1 MAVIQ
6 QLGLVGCGL
15 MGGSFALALKA
26 QGLVDRVVGYSAT
39 ERTRQLALQRGAIDA
54 AATTVAEAVQGS
66 DVVLVAVPV
75 AATQA
80 TLQAIAPHLQ
90 VNALVMDV
98 GSTKAGVVRAA
109 QTAMGEKLA
118 QFVPAHP
125 IAGKAEAGITAA
137 EATLYQ
143 GCQVIVTP
151 LPGNAPALVERATTV
166 WQQLG
171 AQVRHM
177 TPHDHDAAYACVS
190 HLPHLLAFAAMNA
203 VQGQAHAAQYLSLAG
218 PGFRDF
224 TRIAASDPTVWRDI
238 LLANREQ
245 VLLQAGLF
253 VQALEQ
259 LQAAMQPE
267 QAAQLQA
274 LIDNASRARAGWQ
287 VAGQPPAPPAAPH

>member
-1 MAVIQ
+1 
-6 QLGLVGCGL
+6 
-15 MGGSFALALKA
+15 
-26 QGLVDRVVGYSAT
+26 
-39 ERTRQLALQRGAIDA
+39 
-54 AATTVAEAVQGS
+54 VADAVQGS

-80 TLQAIAPHLQ
+80 TLAAIAPPLKPD
-90 VNALVMDV
+90 ALVMDV
-98 GSTKAGVVRAA
+98 GSTKADVVQAA
-109 QTAMGEKLA
+109 QTAMGDKLS

-125 IAGKAEAGITAA
+125 IAGKAEAGMTAA

-151 LPGNAPALVERATTV
+151 LPSNPPALVERATSL

-177 TPHDHDAAYACVS
+177 TAHEHDAAYACVS

-203 VQGQAHAAQYLSLAG
+203 VQGQPQAAQYLSLAG

-238 LLANREQ
+238 FLANREQ
-245 VLLQAGLF
+245 VLLQAQLF
-253 VQALEQ
+253 VKALEQ

-267 QAAQLQA
+267 HAAQLQA
-274 LIDNASRARAGWQ
+274 LIDNASRTRAAWQ
-287 VAGQPPAPPAAPH
+287 LAGAPPAPPADPQ

>member
-15 MGGSFALALKA
+15 MGGSFALALRA
-26 QGLVDRVVGYSAT
+26 QGLVGRVVGYSAT
-39 ERTRQLALQRGAIDA
+39 DRTRQLALQRGAIDT

-80 TLQAIAPHLQ
+80 TLAAIAPHLQ
-90 VNALVMDV
+90 ADALVMDV
-98 GSTKAGVVRAA
+98 GSTKADVVQAA
-109 QTAMGEKLA
+109 QATMGDKLA

-125 IAGKAEAGITAA
+125 IAGKAEAGINAA
-137 EATLYQ
+137 DTTLYQ

-151 LPGNAPALVERATTV
+151 LPNNPPALVERATTV

-177 TPHDHDAAYACVS
+177 TPHEHDAAYACVS

-203 VQGQAHAAQYLSLAG
+203 VQGQPQAEQYLSLAG

-287 VAGQPPAPPAAPH
+287 LAGAPPAPPADPH

>member
-1 MAVIQ
+1 MPVIQ
-6 QLGLVGCGL
+6 QLGLIGCGL

-26 QGLVDRVVGYSAT
+26 QGLVGSVVGYSAT

-80 TLQAIAPHLQ
+80 TLAAIATHLQ
-90 VNALVMDV
+90 ADALVMDV
-98 GSTKAGVVRAA
+98 GSTKADVVQAA
-109 QTAMGEKLA
+109 QTAMGEMLA
-118 QFVPAHP
+118 QFVPTHP
-125 IAGKAEAGITAA
+125 IAGKAEAGMAAA

-151 LPGNAPALVERATTV
+151 LACNAPALVERATTV

-177 TPHDHDAAYACVS
+177 TPHEHDAAYACVS

-203 VQGQAHAAQYLSLAG
+203 VQNQPQAQQYLSLAG

-245 VLLQAGLF
+245 VMLQAGLF

-287 VAGQPPAPPAAPH
+287 LAGQPPTPPSDPH